1 MKIDTDFMLA
11 LDELENEKGI
21 PKEVVLEALES
32 ALISAYKRNFGAS
45 QNARVEIDRRREKL
59 PYTPKWRL

>member
-45 QNARVEIDRRREKL
+45 QNARDRKSVV
-59 PYTPKWRL
+59 